1 MASLRDTVKDYQEEL
16 RDGIAWVAFWK
27 TGRSWN
33 AEYFHLEMGDILY
46 PEDRS
51 RMEEIKQADPAAVVV
66 NGYYSGYLGE
76 DMNLDEL
83 TAGVR
88 RHYENG
94 YSNIGEFIEAHDDRL
109 PPELIEEARA
119 AALRAGLI
127 EAEARRIVQE
137 MKRRDTPNSPNRTHF
152 MVELS
157 PTFMQLASSKDT
169 DRLFSML
176 PYKTLSFSKIEGRH
190 GTYALIDKN
199 ENRGTDIRRVRP
211 SIRAQLA
218 ADKRKAAPKK
228 AAVKSKNHEL
238 EV

>member
-1 MASLRDTVKDYQEEL
+1 MANLRDTVKDYQEEL

-76 DMNLDEL
+76 DRNLDEL

-94 YSNIGEFIEAHDDRL
+94 YSNIGEFIEAHDDGCRRSL
-109 PPELIEEARA
+109 SRKQEPPPTLRGCLFLKKPTGA
-119 AALRAGLI
+119 A
-127 EAEARRIVQE
+127 
-137 MKRRDTPNSPNRTHF
+137 KNPTPIYLTG
-152 MVELS
+152 
-157 PTFMQLASSKDT
+157 A
-169 DRLFSML
+169 
-176 PYKTLSFSKIEGRH
+176 
-190 GTYALIDKN
+190 
-199 ENRGTDIRRVRP
+199 
-211 SIRAQLA
+211 
-218 ADKRKAAPKK
+218 
-228 AAVKSKNHEL
+228 
-238 EV
+238 